1 MVHRFCVRILFQR
14 QDGAADVTHP
24 AESIAVSD
32 EQLEHVVGQTI
43 LPSHVRTPEIDMV
56 IERAERLP
64 NGNVRLLVSAR
75 SVMTRDAMLP
85 IILRAPIGGV
95 DRIME
100 GDTYVVLVDD
110 TS

>member
-1 MVHRFCVRILFQR
+1 MAHAGKERLCPPRMVHRFCVRILFQR

-43 LPSHVRTPEIDMV
+43 LPSHVRTPEIDLV
-56 IERAERLP
+56 IER
-64 NGNVRLLVSAR
+64 
-75 SVMTRDAMLP
+75 AMLP